1 MKVKQINN
9 RFKVARL
16 NAGYTQRDVERILQF
31 ISFQA
36 LSLYEHGAC
45 IPSNMVLYSLPKLYH
60 VSLDYL
66 LYEDDFRNHEEFIK
80 SKLGLNEKSISILMA
95 NLKNPITIPILKEFI
110 TCKIQ
115 NKERWT
121 NGYRR
126 KKN

>member
-45 IPSNMVLYSLPKLYH
+45 IPSNMVLYSLPQLYH

-80 SKLGLNEKSISILMA
+80 IKLGLNEQSISILIS
-95 NLKNPITIPILKEFI
+95 NLENPFLNIILKDFI
-110 TCKIQ
+110 
-115 NKERWT
+115 NKKQYKE
-121 NGYRR
+121 
-126 KKN
+126 